1 MSQLKD
7 VISDL
12 AKVEG
17 VIAVL
22 VVGRDG
28 FVVEGMTSEEAID
41 LEAVGAIVASSMA
54 AADSMGRE
62 MSRGAM
68 RSMLLEYDD
77 GPIAVGP
84 AGPDAMMVGAQM
96 FQTETTSAAAGV
108 AIARVA
114 HTRTAAVPAW
124 GGVPMLLFD

>member
-7 VISDL
+7 VLLDL

-17 VIAVL
+17 VLAAL

-28 FVVEGMTSEEAID
+28 FVVEGMSSEESVD
-41 LEAVGAIVASSMA
+41 LEAVGAIVASNIA

-62 MSRGAM
+62 MARGTL

-77 GPIAVGP
+77 GPVCVGP
-84 AGPDAMMVGAQM
+84 AGPDAVLVVVGGRNANLGRIRLEMRRNSQL
-96 FQTETTSAAAGV
+96 AAALV
-108 AIARVA
+108 
-114 HTRTAAVPAW
+114 
-124 GGVPMLLFD
+124 

>member
-17 VIAVL
+17 VVAVL
-22 VVGRDG
+22 IVGRDG

-84 AGPDAMMVGAQM
+84 AGPDAMMVVVGGKQANLGRIRLEMRRNSQL
-96 FQTETTSAAAGV
+96 AAALV
-108 AIARVA
+108 
-114 HTRTAAVPAW
+114 
-124 GGVPMLLFD
+124 